1 MQAVKSVEFWGNPL
15 QNSGL
20 GVVKDGHY
28 KTHLGYLVITRYDGV
43 VTRIEVTQR
52 VFDDVIVVW
61 IEGFNDLGPKA
72 RSLATAA
79 LRHRYGKTI
88 TKGFTRIP
96 R

>member
-20 GVVKDGHY
+20 GVVTNGHY

-43 VTRIEVTQR
+43 VTKLEITQKI
-52 VFDDVIVVW
+52 FDDCLIVW
-61 IEGFNDLGPKA
+61 IEGFSDLGPKA
-72 RSLATAA
+72 RGLAIKA
-79 LRHRYGKTI
+79 LRHRYGGVI
-88 TKGFTRIP
+88 TRGFTRIP